1 MSRSIHSTKK
11 DLKRERYFAASDGVP
26 PSTDATEL
34 ETQHF
39 KKVLYKDNER
49 WKRAAQRKK
58 TPIVGKFKLSEGKLV
73 FKRVKMRADKP
84 EDPLTESSQK

>member
-1 MSRSIHSTKK
+1 MSRSIHTTKK
-11 DLKRERYFAASDGVP
+11 DLKRERYFAASDDVP
-26 PSTDATEL
+26 PATDATEL

-84 EDPLTESSQK
+84 EDPPTQSP

>member
-1 MSRSIHSTKK
+1 MSRSIHTTKK

-26 PSTDATEL
+26 PLTDATEL

-84 EDPLTESSQK
+84 EDPPTQSP

>member
-1 MSRSIHSTKK
+1 MSRSIHTTKK
-11 DLKRERYFAASDGVP
+11 DLKRDRYFSASDDVP

-39 KKVLYKDNER
+39 KKMLYKDNER

-84 EDPLTESSQK
+84 EDPPTQSP